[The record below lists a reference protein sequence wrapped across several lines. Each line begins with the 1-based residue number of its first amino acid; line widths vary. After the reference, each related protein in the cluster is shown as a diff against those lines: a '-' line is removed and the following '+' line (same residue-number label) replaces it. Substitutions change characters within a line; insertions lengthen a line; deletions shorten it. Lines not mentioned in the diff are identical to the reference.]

1 MITGLA
7 LLAQAAENASES
19 YPEPLCVFGQILAN
33 IYPRAD
39 IPAELV
45 QPYGG
50 ANAAKEWFERGAA
63 YGHAKCHSHL
73 GYMYEHGLFGVP
85 VDMSNSFRYYEAA
98 AHLGDAEGMLGLSRL
113 YNEDRHGPDDTE
125 DRMERDVSQ
134 WLIGLGRNEDAS
146 FLWCSRAAEQ
156 GLDEAIFLLG

>member
-7 LLAQAAENASES
+7 LLAQAAENANET
-19 YPEPLCVFGQILAN
+19 YPEPLCVFAQILAN

-50 ANAAKEWFERGAA
+50 ANAAKGWFERGAA
-63 YGHAKCHSHL
+63 FGHAKCHSHL

-113 YNEDRHGPDDTE
+113 YNEDRHGPDDIE
-125 DRMERDVSQ
+125 NRMERDVSQ

-146 FLWCSRAAEQ
+146 LLWCSRAAEQ